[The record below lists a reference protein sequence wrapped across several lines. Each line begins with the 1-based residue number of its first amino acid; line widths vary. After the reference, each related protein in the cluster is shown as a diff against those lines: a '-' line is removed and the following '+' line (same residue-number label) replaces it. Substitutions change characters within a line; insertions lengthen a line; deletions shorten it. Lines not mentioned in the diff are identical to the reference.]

1 MEKKSKTDRIIA
13 ACDEV
18 VLPVYARA
26 PLALVRGEGCVL
38 TDADGKSYLDFA
50 SGIAVNAL
58 GYGDAGLRKAVEEAL
73 DTGLFHT
80 SNLFYT
86 EPQARLAK
94 LLCDNSF
101 AKKVHFS
108 LSGADANEGAIK
120 FARRYA
126 RAHGHADKYHVIAFQ
141 GAFHGRLFGSL
152 AMTPRPAMQDPFR
165 PLMPGVRFANLNDL
179 SSVREQIDRDVC
191 AMIVE
196 PVQAEGGIHPAS
208 TEFLQG
214 LRALADEFGALL
226 IFDEVQTGLGRTGTL
241 WGYQHSNV
249 TPDLLTVA
257 KPLAGGLPMAAILMT
272 QAVADTIQKGDH
284 AGTLGGNPF
293 TSHVAAHVVQR
304 IADPAF
310 LSSVQKKSEHL
321 MTLLCERKLAH
332 VQAVRGRG
340 LLVGLELDC
349 EAAPFLRAGHAA
361 GILLLSAGPRVLRL
375 LPPLVISEAQ
385 IENAVDMIERVL
397 ASV

>member
-1 MEKKSKTDRIIA
+1 MEKKSKTDSIIQ

-26 PLALVRGEGCVL
+26 PLALVRGEGCIL

-58 GYGDAGLRKAVEEAL
+58 GYDDPGIRAAIEEAL
-73 DTGLFHT
+73 DTGLFHA

-101 AKKVHFS
+101 ASKVHFS
-108 LSGADANEGAIK
+108 LSGADANEGALK

-126 RAHGHADKYHVIAFQ
+126 RTHGHADKYHVIAFQ

-165 PLMPGVRFANLNDL
+165 PLMPGVRFANLNDFP
-179 SSVREQIDRDVC
+179 SVRAQLDGDVC
-191 AMIVE
+191 AIIVE

-208 TEFLQG
+208 NEFLQG

-241 WGYQHSNV
+241 WGYQHSGV

-293 TSHVAAHVVQR
+293 TSHVAAHVVER

-310 LSSVQKKSEHL
+310 LSSVRVKGELL
-321 MTLLCERKLAH
+321 MQLLQQRKLPH
-332 VQAVRGRG
+332 VQALRGRG
-340 LLVGLELDC
+340 LIVGLELDC
-349 EAAPFLRAGHAA
+349 DVAPLVRAGHAE
-361 GILLLSAGPRVLRL
+361 GILFLGAGPRVLRL

-385 IENAVDMIERVL
+385 IESAVDRIARVL
-397 ASV
+397 AAA